1 MAVYEGARP
10 RTVVP
15 RSIALPGRPR
25 VAEGPALGRRR
36 MRTAVRAGR
45 RSNHLGLVLGG
56 IIIAFLLAFFWL
68 AQVVR
73 QSATSY
79 DIGHLR
85 VQHDQLEASEQDIRS
100 DLNRLGSEPAIRK
113 LAIDAGLGQ
122 LGEPI
127 VLPAR

>member
-10 RTVVP
+10 RT
-15 RSIALPGRPR
+15 IALPRAPRRRGGTDARATSHADGRPGR
-25 VAEGPALGRRR
+25 PATPATSAWCSGSI
-36 MRTAVRAGR
+36 VI
-45 RSNHLGLVLGG
+45 S
-56 IIIAFLLAFFWL
+56 FLLAFFWL

-79 DIGHLR
+79 DIGR
-85 VQHDQLEASEQDIRS
+85 LEVIRGRLDAQEQDLRS
-100 DLNRLGSEPAIRK
+100 DLSRLGHEPAIRK
-113 LAIDAGLGQ
+113 LALDAGLTQ

>member
-10 RTVVP
+10 RT
-15 RSIALPGRPR
+15 IALPGRPR
-25 VAEGPALGRRR
+25 LAEGPTLGRRR

-45 RSNHLGLVLGG
+45 RSNRLALTLGAIVV
-56 IIIAFLLAFFWL
+56 AFLLAFFWL

-73 QSATSY
+73 ESATSY
-79 DIGHLR
+79 DIGR
-85 VQHDQLEASEQDIRS
+85 LEVVRERLDSRAQDLRS
-100 DLNRLGSEPAIRK
+100 DLSRLGSEPAIRK
-113 LAIDAGLGQ
+113 LSIDSGLGQ